1 VFFIPQAVPPS
12 SSPNATMTVVSK
24 DSATDANEPLTYLA
38 TPSPVVTSAVFSIP
52 PAGKTEWMTHPA
64 PGYIYV
70 LQGTLTVEFEDGKR
84 IEFKQGQAF
93 LQARTKWHRGLNTG
107 AIPVRFLAVF
117 YGAKGIPNVMH
128 PPIGDP
134 DLKSK

>member
-1 VFFIPQAVPPS
+1 MFFAPQTVPPPAT
-12 SSPNATMTVVSK
+12 PNATMTMVSR
-24 DSATDANEPLTYLA
+24 DSATDANEPLKYLA
-38 TPSPVVTSAVFSIP
+38 TPSPEVTSAVFSIP
-52 PAGKTEWMTHPA
+52 PAAKTEWMTHPA

-84 IEFKQGQAF
+84 IDFKQGQAF

-128 PPIGDP
+128 PPTGDP
-134 DLKSK
+134 DTKSK